1 MPLAI
6 FFGVLTCRDHRVS
19 AAPKTGYSLGQ
30 SRAEP
35 VIARGRELSANGHF
49 QNAAQTFIRAAEI
62 AREDGRP
69 AQRAQALVFLSGCR
83 IRLFDYRGAQRAAD
97 QALSLAL
104 KAGDATI
111 AGAAA
116 VHLATIYSQL
126 GEFQLAS
133 KQAAYAADLLK
144 DSPNK
149 EYLAKALLIYADI
162 QAGARRNAIEVERA
176 NGDSTGERKDTD
188 LIVSDYKRG
197 VDVAHRAGL
206 SSLEAK
212 LWEELGESLLL
223 VNRPDEAEDPLHRAY
238 LLEVKNFDENGLAIN
253 KEHQAELQLQ
263 KHNYQLALRLI
274 DQAFASPGTEFKT
287 TPQFYPLHIRGVL
300 LANLNRKEEAL
311 QEFRKAVDSA
321 TEWRQGELPGDAIST
336 RTVVTLHDVYHDYA
350 QLAAELSLANHD
362 PALARQGLEALAENR
377 AASLRAQMRFALSQK
392 HSLPPQYLAL
402 LSQLQSAQ
410 ARVTL
415 GDNRPQ
421 DKAKLEQI
429 RLEVNGF
436 ENDFSLKLH
445 ELSPINERNELKN
458 SLRDIQVRLSKSQL
472 LLSFSLG
479 GTKSFV
485 WAVTGDQ
492 VNVYQVPG
500 KTEIETAAKQFS
512 QAVQGRQDVSAAG
525 RRLSQDLVG
534 SIPPDLMRKPEWLI
548 VGDGV
553 LLGGVAFPSLPDPL
567 TQGKFPLT
575 ESHSLRFLPSELLLL
590 SSDRSRPQK
599 RFVGIGDPIYN
610 LADSRRSDNPS
621 SKPRD
626 PSRAGIALARLPGS
640 DREIRTAA
648 LESGMASVQLL
659 VGPQATISG
668 VEQAIARTPQI
679 LHFAVHV
686 VSASGAGSLNS
697 RAALALS
704 LTQDNMPEL
713 LTAEAIATLRVPGT
727 VVILDGCSSQA
738 GEILP
743 GAGVMGLSRAWL
755 LAGAEAVVVSAWPTP
770 DDSGRFFSC
779 FYTNF
784 RNVNSGTLAQRAAL
798 ALEKAQLDMQHS
810 EGYRSS
816 PKFWAAYSV
825 ISKE

>member
-1 MPLAI
+1 MTWRA
-6 FFGVLTCRDHRVS
+6 HRVS
-19 AAPKTGYSLGQ
+19 AAPKTGYSPRQ
-30 SRAEP
+30 SRAEA
-35 VIARGRELSANGHF
+35 VIARGRELSGNGHF
-49 QNAAQTFIRAAEI
+49 QDAAQTFIRAAEI
-62 AREDGRP
+62 ARQDGNIV
-69 AQRAQALVFLSGCR
+69 QRAQALVFLSGCR

-97 QALSLAL
+97 QARFLAL
-104 KAGDATI
+104 KARNATI
-111 AGAAA
+111 AGAAV

-149 EYLAKALLIYADI
+149 EYLAKALLIYANI
-162 QAGARRNAIEVERA
+162 QAGARRNAIDAERV
-176 NGDSTGERKDTD
+176 NGDSAAERRDTE
-188 LIVSDYKRG
+188 LIVSDYQRG
-197 VDVAHRAGL
+197 IDVAHRAGL
-206 SSLEAK
+206 SSLEAN

-223 VNRPDEAEDPLHRAY
+223 VNHPDEAEDPLRKAY
-238 LLEVKNFDENGLAIN
+238 LLEAKSFDENALAIN

-274 DQAFASPGTEFKT
+274 DQAFASPGTEFRT

-300 LANLNRKEEAL
+300 LANLNRKDEAL

-321 TEWRQGELPGDAIST
+321 TEWRQGALPGDVIGT

-377 AASLRAQMRFALSQK
+377 AASLRAQMRLALSQK
-392 HSLPPQYLAL
+392 QRLPQQYLTL
-402 LSQLQSAQ
+402 LAQLQSAQ

-415 GDNRPQ
+415 GDDRPQ

-436 ENDFSLKLH
+436 ENEFSLKLH
-445 ELSPINERNELKN
+445 ELSQINERNDLKN
-458 SLRDIQVRLSKSQL
+458 SLRDIQVRLSKNQL

-479 GTKSFV
+479 RIKSFL
-485 WAVTGDQ
+485 WAVAGDQ
-492 VNVYQVPG
+492 VNVYQLPG
-500 KTEIETAAKQFS
+500 KSEIETTARQFS
-512 QAVQGRQDVSAAG
+512 QAVQGRQDVSVPG
-525 RRLSQDLVG
+525 KRLSQDLFG
-534 SIPPDLMRKPEWLI
+534 SVPPDLLRKPEWLI

-553 LLGGVAFPSLPDPL
+553 LLGGLAFPSLPDPL
-567 TQGKFPLT
+567 AQGKFPLT

-590 SSDRSRPQK
+590 SRDRSRPER

-610 LADSRRSDNPS
+610 MADSRRKDSPS

-626 PSRAGIALARLPGS
+626 ANRAGIALARLAGS

-648 LESGMASVQLL
+648 LESGMASSQLL
-659 VGPQATISG
+659 LGPQATVSG
-668 VEQAIARTPQI
+668 LEQAISKTPRI

-686 VSASGAGSLNS
+686 VNPNASGSGSLSS

-743 GAGVMGLSRAWL
+743 SAGVMGLSRAWL

-770 DDSGRFFSC
+770 DDSGRFFSS
-779 FYTNF
+779 FYSNF
-784 RNVNSGTLAQRAAL
+784 KNVASGTLAQRTAL
-798 ALEKAQLDMQHS
+798 ALEKAQLEMQHS
-810 EGYRSS
+810 DGYRSS